1 MGSSTENQVAGKIH
15 EAKGVIKE
23 KVGRVTNDPNL
34 EVEGHGEENGWE
46 DPKQDWPCTKSRRKV
61 LSLRRSFHHEMCSGR

>member
-34 EVEGHGEENGWE
+34 EVEGAAEEMAGKIQNKIGHV
-46 DPKQDWPCTKSRRKV
+46 QKV
-61 LSLRRSFHHEMCSGR
+61 VERS